1 MICRNKLQ
9 VLPPGRATFTAVP
22 SSTPNPPQSGA
33 VRRRPGG
40 RNAQVRRQVLTAVT
54 SLLAEDGMHAIT
66 FERVAKRAHVNR
78 ATLYRRWTSVVEL
91 TSEAVGETLRQ
102 AIPMPDT
109 GTLRGDL
116 RQILDAAHAFLTST
130 EGMASVRVSLAAA
143 GGSDL
148 HEVRQDVWTS
158 RFALQLEVAERGIAR
173 GEIDAGTDLR
183 VMLEIV
189 AAPLY
194 FRLFI
199 VGAGVDSDYLDRV
212 VDFALRGAGPHSSEI
227 HKTPI
232 GEK

>member
-1 MICRNKLQ
+1 MR
-9 VLPPGRATFTAVP
+9 
-22 SSTPNPPQSGA
+22 
-33 VRRRPGG
+33 
-40 RNAQVRRQVLTAVT
+40 
-54 SLLAEDGMHAIT
+54 AIT
-66 FERVAKRAHVNR
+66 FERVAERAHVNR

-116 RQILDAAHAFLTST
+116 RQILDEAHSFLTST
-130 EGMASVRVSLAAA
+130 QGMASARVSLATAA
-143 GGSDL
+143 GSEL
-148 HEVRQDVWTS
+148 HEVRQDVWTT

-183 VMLEIV
+183 VMLEMV

-199 VGAGVDSDYLDRV
+199 VGAEINSDYLDHV
-212 VDFALRGAGPHSSEI
+212 VDFALRGAGSHTSEAHRTPVGKKRASAASS
-227 HKTPI
+227 
-232 GEK
+232 